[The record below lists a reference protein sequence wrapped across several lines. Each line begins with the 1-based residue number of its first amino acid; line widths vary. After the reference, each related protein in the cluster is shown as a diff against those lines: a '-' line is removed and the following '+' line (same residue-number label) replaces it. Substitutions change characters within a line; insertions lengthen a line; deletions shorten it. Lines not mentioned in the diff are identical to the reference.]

1 MNGGGTEMNM
11 AVGKYEEQ
19 LFLKPHKLVENYC
32 AVVARR
38 DAWVYVSASRQDFN
52 ALLFATVVDCVLVV
66 NVRHSKHKDV

>member
-1 MNGGGTEMNM
+1 MNGGGTELNM
-11 AVGKYEEQ
+11 AVGKYAEQ

-38 DAWVYVSASRQDFN
+38 DAWDYVSASRQDIN
-52 ALLFATVVDCVLVV
+52 ALLFATVV